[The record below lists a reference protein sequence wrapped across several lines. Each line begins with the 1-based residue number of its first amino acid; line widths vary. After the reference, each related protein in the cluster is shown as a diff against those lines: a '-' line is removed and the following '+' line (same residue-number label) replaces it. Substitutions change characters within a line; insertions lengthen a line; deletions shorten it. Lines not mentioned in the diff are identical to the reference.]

1 MHDSPR
7 CGWWWFLLW
16 STVGNGIT
24 LQGTVLLDIALLGIA
39 DEAFDELHVFCDNIL
54 INTLRLET
62 TEERKPGWVDARR
75 REALFGIITHVSDM
89 DE

>member
-16 STVGNGIT
+16 PTIGNDIT
-24 LQGTVLLDIALLGIA
+24 LLGIALLGIA

-62 TEERKPGWVDARR
+62 TEERKPGRVDARR
-75 REALFGIITHVSDM
+75 REAFFGIITHVSDM
-89 DE
+89 NK